1 MPNLAAY
8 FEHAGWPAEEIEP
21 GVWRSTFADEAG
33 TTYNLYVL
41 AAEEWIHLAVSPLLR
56 VDWAAEGGEHPAH
69 RLPLTLLRWN
79 QELRLARLALDE
91 DGDINRLADLPAAH
105 AGPSLFAETLQL
117 LAYYTDHLAAELRGQ
132 AGDLQE

>member
-33 TTYNLYVL
+33 ATYNLYVL

-56 VDWAAEGGEHPAH
+56 VDWAAEGGEGSTN
-69 RLPLTLLRWN
+69 RLPLALLRWN
-79 QELRLARLALDE
+79 QELRLARLTLDE
-91 DGDINRLADLPAAH
+91 DGDINLLADLPAAH
-105 AGPSLFAETLQL
+105 VVPSLFAETLQL
-117 LAYYTDHLAAELRGQ
+117 LA
-132 AGDLQE
+132 